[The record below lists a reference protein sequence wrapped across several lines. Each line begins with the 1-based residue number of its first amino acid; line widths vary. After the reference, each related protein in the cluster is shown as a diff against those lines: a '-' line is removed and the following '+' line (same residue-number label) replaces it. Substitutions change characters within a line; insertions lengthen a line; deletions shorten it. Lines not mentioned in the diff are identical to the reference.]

1 MCLASGDYQYIV
13 DHKFSPTLCR
23 RNVLRFDHMKPNI
36 GGISADPCVME
47 AARILSIS
55 WKPFEPT
62 YVVNLFEEMDPDD
75 TVRTRLGTD
84 PT

>member
-1 MCLASGDYQYIV
+1 MCLGSGDYQYIV

-47 AARILSIS
+47 AMRILSIS

-62 YVVNLFEEMDPDD
+62 YVVNLFEEILADEALLLE
-75 TVRTRLGTD
+75 VLRE
-84 PT
+84 